1 MSKKKITIF
10 VDHELKGLRADVV
23 VSKQVSSLSRSSIL
37 KSFQQH
43 SILVNDLVCKSSYKC
58 KEGDFLTFYLPKD
71 QNNTTQIMPS
81 SQELNIIFED
91 QWVLVVNKP
100 AHLVVHPGAGHFQDT
115 LVNALIGYTKDL
127 SFFKSLENSLE
138 TKRVDQYRPGIVH
151 RIDKDTS
158 GLLVIAKNNLA
169 HLELVKQF
177 ASRLVTRCYWALVF
191 GVPQER
197 SGQIKSRIARHP
209 KDRKRFYSVPQKNI
223 QKGKEAITHYNVV
236 QSYNGV
242 SLLHLTLGTGRT
254 HQIRVHLAQQN
265 HPILGDWVYGKK
277 KRIHLLKPS
286 QLQKSIRNLPRLA
299 LHASRLGFR
308 HPYDHRYL
316 EFEVGWPD
324 DLLDILFVSGVESEG
339 LFLD

>member
-1 MSKKKITIF
+1 MSKKKIAIF
-10 VDHELKGLRADVV
+10 IDQKLKGQRADIV
-23 VSKQVSSLSRSSIL
+23 VSRQVPFLSRSNTL
-37 KSFQQH
+37 KVFQEH
-43 SILVNDLVCKSSYKC
+43 SIFANNIPCKPSYKC
-58 KEGDFLTFYLPKD
+58 KEGDTLTLYLSQN
-71 QNNTTQIMPS
+71 QNNMTQIMPS

-91 QWVLVVNKP
+91 HWVLVVNKP

-115 LVNALIGYTKDL
+115 LVNALIGYTKNL
-127 SFFKSLENSLE
+127 SFFKSTTSLLES
-138 TKRVDQYRPGIVH
+138 DQINRYRPGIVH

-158 GLLVIAKNNLA
+158 GLLVIAKSNFA

-191 GVPQER
+191 GVPQKS

-209 KDRKRFYSVPQKNI
+209 RDRKRFYSVPQKES
-223 QKGKEAITHYNVV
+223 QKGKEAITYYNVIR
-236 QSYNGV
+236 SYNGV

-265 HPILGDWVYGKK
+265 HPIVGDWVYGKK
-277 KRIHLLKPS
+277 KRIHLLKPPE
-286 QLQKSIRNLPRLA
+286 LQQSIRNLPRLA
-299 LHASRLGFR
+299 LHASKLGFR

-324 DLLDILFVSGVESEG
+324 DLLNILFASGIENK
-339 LFLD
+339 